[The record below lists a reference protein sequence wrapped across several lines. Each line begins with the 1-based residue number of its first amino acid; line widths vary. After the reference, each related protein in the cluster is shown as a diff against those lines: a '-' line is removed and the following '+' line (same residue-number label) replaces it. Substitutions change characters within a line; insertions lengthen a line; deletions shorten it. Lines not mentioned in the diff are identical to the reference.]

1 MANKNK
7 KSLAK
12 DALQIQNRRARRNYE
27 VMDRF
32 EAGIE
37 LFGTEVKAIRE
48 GKVSID
54 EAFAQVQ
61 DGQLW
66 VHQMRIEPYS
76 HGNQFNHVPTR
87 LKRLLMHKVEIRR
100 LEMQVATK
108 GNSLIPLK
116 LYLKNGR
123 IKMELGLCR
132 GKNVGDK
139 REDLKR
145 RTSDREAER
154 AMAEA
159 NRRG

>member
-1 MANKNK
+1 M
-7 KSLAK
+7 
-12 DALQIQNRRARRNYE
+12 
-27 VMDRF
+27 
-32 EAGIE
+32 
-37 LFGTEVKAIRE
+37 
-48 GKVSID
+48 
-54 EAFAQVQ
+54 Q

-76 HGNQFNHVPTR
+76 HGNQFNHRPAR

-108 GNSLIPLK
+108 GHSLVPLK

-123 IKMELGLCR
+123 IKVQLGLCR
-132 GKNVGDK
+132 GKNVVDK

-145 RTSDREAER
+145 RTSDREAKR
-154 AMAEA
+154 AMAQA